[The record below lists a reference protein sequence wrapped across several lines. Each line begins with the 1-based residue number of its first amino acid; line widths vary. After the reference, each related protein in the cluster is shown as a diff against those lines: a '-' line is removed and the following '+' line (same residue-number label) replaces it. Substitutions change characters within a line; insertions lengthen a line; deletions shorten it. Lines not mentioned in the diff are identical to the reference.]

1 MRIAAALLA
10 ATVLTGASAHAAVIT
25 WELDGILFQDAGTAA
40 GSFRYDTTLN
50 AFSGIALQTSRTGGG
65 GGVYDAL
72 LGSDISGDSVVFGN
86 AAANPDS
93 AQVALMLAGVRLADL
108 ASPGTLP
115 INPSAVTAEF
125 AEFGCNNLAECSGGF
140 GSSVTNWAV
149 SGASTLTG
157 TVQPVP
163 LPAALPLVASGL
175 AFFGLIAARRR
186 RA

>member
-25 WELDGILFQDAGTAA
+25 WELDGTFFQDAGTAA
-40 GSFRYDTTLN
+40 GSFRYDTILN
-50 AFSGIALQTSRTGGG
+50 TFSGIALQTSRTGGG
-65 GGVYDAL
+65 GGVYDAF
-72 LGSDISGDSVVFGN
+72 LGSDISDDSVIFGN
-86 AAANPDS
+86 AGANPDS
-93 AQVALMLAGVRLADL
+93 AQIALMLAGVRLADL

-115 INPSAVTAEF
+115 INPSAALADF
-125 AEFGCNNLAECSGGF
+125 AEFGCADLAQCSSGF
-140 GSSVTNWAV
+140 GSSVTNWALN
-149 SGASTLTG
+149 GASTLTG